1 MTKPKTYGEFA
12 DQMQDVHI
20 DERVRDREIID
31 DAWQNWE
38 DILADLNES
47 GFEL

>member
-20 DERVRDREIID
+20 DERVRDREISE
-31 DAWQNWE
+31 DAWR
-38 DILADLNES
+38 IIRGLLR
-47 GFEL
+47 